1 MRFQIGTAVVT
12 TKDFLNGDASE
23 YSSCAAFPPA
33 SPPRLLPPH
42 GKPLTSTHPAATEW
56 DDTVTLKLDPA
67 DVKKTSIMLAITLL
81 DASAAPDDP

>member
-1 MRFQIGTAVVT
+1 MAMQVSTPVA
-12 TKDFLNGDASE
+12 
-23 YSSCAAFPPA
+23 PP
-33 SPPRLLPPH
+33 SGRLPPH
-42 GKPLTSTHPAATEW
+42 GKPLISTRPAATEW